1 MVTTDTLN
9 KIKLDQAT
17 GRVYNFNAGPAALPL
32 PVLEQARDEM
42 LNFGGSGMSV
52 LELSHR
58 SKQFEDILNRAE
70 ADLRTLFK
78 IPSNYQVLFLQGGNS
93 LQFAMLPMNFRAP
106 DASADY
112 VQTGSWSKK
121 AIGEAEKLGKTRLA
135 ATTGKNIYIP
145 SQAELDLDPNA
156 AYLHFTANE
165 TIEGTEWAT
174 EPTPP
179 PNVFLACDTSSN
191 LGSRPL
197 DVSKY
202 GIVYA
207 GVQKNLGP
215 AGVTI
220 VILRED
226 LLERVPPKLP
236 AMLDYKNLA
245 EGKSLYN
252 TPPCYSIY
260 VVGLVL
266 RWLIDLGGVEEIARQ
281 NATKATTLYQ
291 LIDSSGGFY
300 KGVARPDSR
309 SRMNVTFRLTTEE
322 LEKQFAKQAAAQGLE
337 GLKGHRSV
345 GGMRASIYNAV
356 SMEAVQ
362 ALEQFMK
369 EFQRTNG

>member
-1 MVTTDTLN
+1 MVTTNVVT
-9 KIKLDQAT
+9 KVKTDQTA
-17 GRVYNFNAGPAALPL
+17 GRIFNFNAGPAALPV
-32 PVLEQARDEM
+32 PVLEQVRDEL
-42 LNFGGSGMSV
+42 LNYGGSGMSV

-58 SKQFEDILNRAE
+58 SSHFEDILNRAE

-78 IPSNYQVLFLQGGNS
+78 IPANYKILFLQGGNS
-93 LQFAMLPMNFRAP
+93 LQFAMLPMNLRAP

-112 VQTGSWSKK
+112 VRTGSWSKK
-121 AIGEAEKLGKTRLA
+121 AISESEKLGRVRLA
-135 ATTGKNIYIP
+135 AATDKKVSIP
-145 SQAELDLDPNA
+145 TQAELDLDPKA

-179 PNVFLACDTSSN
+179 PNVPLACDTSSN

-202 GIVYA
+202 GIIYA

-236 AMLDYKNLA
+236 AMLDYKNLV
-245 EGKSLYN
+245 EGNSLYN
-252 TPPCYSIY
+252 TPPCFSIY

-266 RWLIDLGGVEEIARQ
+266 RWLIDLGGVEEIARR

-291 LIDSSGGFY
+291 LIDASGGFY
-300 KGVARPDSR
+300 KGVAQLDSR
-309 SRMNVTFRLTTEE
+309 SRMNVTFRLATEE
-322 LEKQFAKQAAAQGLE
+322 LEKQFAKQATAQGLE

-345 GGMRASIYNAV
+345 GGLRASIYNAV
-356 SMEAVQ
+356 PLEAVE
-362 ALEQFMK
+362 ALAQFMK
-369 EFQRTNG
+369 EFQRVNG